1 MTAEGRNKM
10 KFNNAYKGIKFLNA
24 SEIIGIINL
33 LIYIAVSAV
42 IITVTGGDMSD
53 TVAKHFYEITGSTQ
67 IIVLSNY
74 AMLGSLI
81 ISYIV
86 LLIGISKAK
95 TEDSDFDK
103 AFSFVCMGIVAHIIY
118 MFARGWF
125 GVLFAAAL
133 GILLLFFRLRVTSAV
148 GHIAEKIG
156 RNDMKDKVKF
166 YSAVLI
172 ALTVIQFI
180 CVVAVQVFSSIAT
193 LMTVTSNIFSLIRT
207 VIFIIYLSKALKML
221 KEQNGDA

>member
-1 MTAEGRNKM
+1 M
-10 KFNNAYKGIKFLNA
+10 KYNNVYKGTRFLIA
-24 SEIIGIINL
+24 SEIISIIGL
-33 LIYIAVSAV
+33 LIHIVVAAVM
-42 IITVTGGDMSD
+42 ITVTGGDVSHI
-53 TVAKHFYEITGSTQ
+53 VVQHFYNITGNYQ
-67 IIVLSNY
+67 IIGISNY
-74 AMLGSLI
+74 VMIGLII
-81 ISYIV
+81 ISYIALV
-86 LLIGISKAK
+86 IGISK
-95 TEDSDFDK
+95 TRNEDTDFDK

-133 GILLLFFRLRVTSAV
+133 GILLLFFRLRVISAV

>member
-1 MTAEGRNKM
+1 
-10 KFNNAYKGIKFLNA
+10 
-24 SEIIGIINL
+24 
-33 LIYIAVSAV
+33 
-42 IITVTGGDMSD
+42 
-53 TVAKHFYEITGSTQ
+53 
-67 IIVLSNY
+67 
-74 AMLGSLI
+74 
-81 ISYIV
+81 
-86 LLIGISKAK
+86 
-95 TEDSDFDK
+95 
-103 AFSFVCMGIVAHIIY
+103 

>member
-1 MTAEGRNKM
+1 M
-10 KFNNAYKGIKFLNA
+10 
-24 SEIIGIINL
+24 
-33 LIYIAVSAV
+33 
-42 IITVTGGDMSD
+42 
-53 TVAKHFYEITGSTQ
+53 
-67 IIVLSNY
+67 
-74 AMLGSLI
+74 
-81 ISYIV
+81 
-86 LLIGISKAK
+86 LIGISKAK

-221 KEQNGDA
+221 KEQNGGT

>member
-1 MTAEGRNKM
+1 M

-81 ISYIV
+81 ICY
-86 LLIGISKAK
+86 SKY
-95 TEDSDFDK
+95 
-103 AFSFVCMGIVAHIIY
+103 GQIY
-118 MFARGWF
+118 P
-125 GVLFAAAL
+125 
-133 GILLLFFRLRVTSAV
+133 
-148 GHIAEKIG
+148 
-156 RNDMKDKVKF
+156 
-166 YSAVLI
+166 Y
-172 ALTVIQFI
+172 
-180 CVVAVQVFSSIAT
+180 
-193 LMTVTSNIFSLIRT
+193 
-207 VIFIIYLSKALKML
+207 
-221 KEQNGDA
+221 